1 MYIIKPWSLQGMLFL
16 FRSISFQSYQYK
28 DTLRCNKKR
37 KKIMSYE
44 KAEYRSLCEQT
55 DFLRQIPLLVLLQN
69 QWILHSSVNHQ
80 QLSSCQ
86 S

>member
-1 MYIIKPWSLQGMLFL
+1 MSSSLG
-16 FRSISFQSYQYK
+16 
-28 DTLRCNKKR
+28 RCKVCCFYSAQQASEATNTKTDFGATR
-37 KKIMSYE
+37 KKKSHE
-44 KAEYRSLCEQT
+44 EAEYRSLCEKT
-55 DFLRQIPLLVLLQN
+55 EFLRQIPLLVLLQN

>member
-1 MYIIKPWSLQGMLFL
+1 L
-16 FRSISFQSYQYK
+16 
-28 DTLRCNKKR
+28 
-37 KKIMSYE
+37 SYE
-44 KAEYRSLCEQT
+44 EAAYGSLCGKT

-69 QWILHSSVNHQ
+69 QWIPHSSVNHQ